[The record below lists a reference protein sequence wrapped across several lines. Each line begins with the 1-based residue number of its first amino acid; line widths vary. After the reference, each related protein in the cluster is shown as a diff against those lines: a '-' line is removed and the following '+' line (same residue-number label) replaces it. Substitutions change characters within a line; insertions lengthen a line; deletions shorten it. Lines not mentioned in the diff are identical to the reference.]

1 MASRLITC
9 RNITLARF
17 CAEMN
22 RIFVELPP
30 VVDATGLTGRY
41 DMTINFSP
49 TALLPKPVDPVAG
62 GDAVASEPNG
72 VISFSEALRKQ
83 LGLKFESRKVM
94 APVLVIDHVN
104 EMPTD
109 N

>member
-49 TALLPKPVDPVAG
+49 TALLP
-62 GDAVASEPNG
+62 
-72 VISFSEALRKQ
+72 
-83 LGLKFESRKVM
+83 
-94 APVLVIDHVN
+94 
-104 EMPTD
+104 
-109 N
+109 

>member
-9 RNITLARF
+9 RNMTLARF
-17 CAEMN
+17 AAEMN

-49 TALLPKPVDPVAG
+49 TALLPKPRGPG
-62 GDAVASEPNG
+62 R
-72 VISFSEALRKQ
+72 FSRCGSPRNQTA
-83 LGLKFESRKVM
+83 
-94 APVLVIDHVN
+94 
-104 EMPTD
+104 
-109 N
+109 